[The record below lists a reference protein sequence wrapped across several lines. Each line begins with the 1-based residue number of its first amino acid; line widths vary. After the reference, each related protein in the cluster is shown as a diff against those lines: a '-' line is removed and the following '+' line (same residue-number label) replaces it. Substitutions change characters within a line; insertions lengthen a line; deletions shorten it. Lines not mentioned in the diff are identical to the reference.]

1 MATSIPIIPDMGD
14 QAVQMPA
21 NVMDPE
27 YYLFLKQLAAA
38 AGEMRRQL
46 TMITSAV
53 APTASDIPANETR
66 VWKNTGAGTV
76 RLYVNDG
83 GTLKSVLLS

>member
-1 MATSIPIIPDMGD
+1 MATKLPTLPDMGD
-14 QAVQMPA
+14 RAVQPPS
-21 NVMDPE
+21 NVLDDA
-27 YYLFLKQLAAA
+27 YYLFLSQLLKVIADLAART
-38 AGEMRRQL
+38 EMV
-46 TMITSAV
+46 TSAG
-53 APTASDIPANETR
+53 APAATDIPAGQSR